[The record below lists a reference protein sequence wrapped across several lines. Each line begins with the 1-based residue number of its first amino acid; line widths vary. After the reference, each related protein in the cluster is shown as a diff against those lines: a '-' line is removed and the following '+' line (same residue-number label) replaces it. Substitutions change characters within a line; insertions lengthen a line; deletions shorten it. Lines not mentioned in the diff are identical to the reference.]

1 MGPNV
6 TPNGSLSYS
15 NSLAELIIQ
24 PWEFLASIK
33 RLLSCLS
40 FMCCK
45 CRERSNWTFYGV
57 AFSCSQEAEKD
68 SKVGLLD

>member
-1 MGPNV
+1 MHWLGNLHPGGHGV
-6 TPNGSLSYS
+6 TLSFVQH
-15 NSLAELIIQ
+15 IIMLV
-24 PWEFLASIK
+24 PDPKGISAS
-33 RLLSCLS
+33 SGLS